1 MRPLLPSLTAVM
13 TMLAAVHGSA
23 AGQQVAGEPVVVA
36 EDYVVGSWE
45 LYRHRFLT
53 KEGRVVDDD
62 SGSVSHS
69 EGQGYGMLIAVTAG
83 DRESFD
89 KMLAWTERELFV
101 RADRLA
107 AWKWDPAASPH
118 VVDTNNATDGDL
130 LIAWALQRAAKRWH
144 SEEYLD
150 RSVAILDALADA
162 AIADSSY
169 GKVLLPGAEGFREGE
184 QPDGPVVNLSYWVFP
199 ALQELNGL
207 SPKFPAEELVRNGM
221 SLLEALDESD
231 GLPTDWT
238 SLAGAPRPAQKFPA
252 QFGYNAIRI
261 PLYLAWFRGNTERLL
276 ETYRYS
282 WAGNSNV
289 PVVFDIAASAP
300 LHSLSDQGYLTISDL
315 VACKLG
321 SQALAD
327 ENRIFAPTTYYP
339 STLYIL
345 SLIAFAERYPTCV
358 VSES

>member
-1 MRPLLPSLTAVM
+1 MRQLLPSLMVALA
-13 TMLAAVHGSA
+13 MLAAVQSSA
-23 AGQQVAGEPVVVA
+23 AGPPVLAEPGVVA
-36 EDYVVGSWE
+36 DDYVVGSWE

-53 KEGRVVDDD
+53 KDGRVVDDD

-69 EGQGYGMLIAVTAG
+69 EGQGYGMLIAATVG
-83 DRESFD
+83 DRDSFD
-89 KMLAWTERELFV
+89 RMLAWTERELFI

-107 AWKWDPAASPH
+107 AWRWDPAASPH
-118 VVDTNNATDGDL
+118 VLDKNNATDGDL
-130 LIAWALQRAAKRWH
+130 LIAWALQRASKRWD
-144 SEEYLD
+144 SEEY
-150 RSVAILDALADA
+150 RQKSVAILDALADT
-162 AIADSSY
+162 AIVDSPY

-199 ALQELNGL
+199 ALQELEGL
-207 SPKFPAEELVRNGM
+207 SQKFPAEELVRNGM
-221 SLLEALDESD
+221 SLLEMLDGSD
-231 GLPTDWT
+231 GMPTDWT
-238 SLAGAPRPAQKFPA
+238 SLAGAPRPARKFPA
-252 QFGYNAIRI
+252 QFGYNAIRV

-282 WAGNSNV
+282 WAGNANV
-289 PVVFDIAASAP
+289 PAVFDIAAGAQ

-321 SQALAD
+321 SHALAD
-327 ENRIFAPTTYYP
+327 QNRVFAPTTYYP

-345 SLIAFAERYPTCV
+345 SLIAFAERYPKCV